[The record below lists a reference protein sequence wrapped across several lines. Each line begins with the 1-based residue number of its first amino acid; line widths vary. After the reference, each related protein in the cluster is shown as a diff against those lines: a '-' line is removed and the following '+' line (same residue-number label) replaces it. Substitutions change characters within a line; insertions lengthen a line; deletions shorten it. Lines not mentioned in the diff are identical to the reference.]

1 MSTEYHS
8 KKHCKYMIKLHII
21 FVTKYRKEL
30 LVGELDDDMKQ
41 IIHEI
46 SQMDDSLFSIDSM
59 ETDKDHVHMLV
70 DVDPSV
76 SATSIVSRIKQ
87 MSTIRIWKKYG
98 AELKKSYW
106 KENTFWSDGYFVCS
120 TGDASMETIKKYIE
134 EQG

>member
-1 MSTEYHS
+1 MSREYHT

-21 FVTKYRKEL
+21 FVTKYRKGL
-30 LVGELDDDMKQ
+30 LTGEIDDNIKQ
-41 IIHEI
+41 IIYDI
-46 SQMDDSLFSIDSM
+46 SKKEDSLFSIESM
-59 ETDKDHVHMLV
+59 ETDQDHVHMLV

-87 MSTIRIWKKYG
+87 MSTIEIWKKHG
-98 AELKKSYW
+98 EELKKSYW

-120 TGDASMETIKKYIE
+120 TGDANMETIKKYIE